1 MGSGGTSEEEGVV
14 VREAIIIRRVAQ
26 DVESERRTR
35 QAENK
40 GELVRARPSRR
51 HDSEWLT

>member
-1 MGSGGTSEEEGVV
+1 MGSGGTCEEESVV

-40 GELVRARPSRR
+40 GELVRAGRR